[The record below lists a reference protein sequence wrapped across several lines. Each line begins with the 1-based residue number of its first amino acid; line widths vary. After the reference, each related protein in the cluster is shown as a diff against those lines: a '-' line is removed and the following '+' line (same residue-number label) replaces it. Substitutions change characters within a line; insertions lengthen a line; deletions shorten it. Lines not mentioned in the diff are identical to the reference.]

1 MRGQVLFASMAA
13 HVAAYTDIDVDM
25 FMYKNVDPIVFP
37 GQYGKSH
44 LHTFFGSDALTAATT
59 TSAELQ
65 AGCAT
70 AENPNDFSTYWV
82 PTLLYTADDGATYA
96 PVPVGRFTAY
106 YNLGVAPAEVA
117 IPQDLMMKAGS
128 ADAQTADAMDADAKI
143 EWFCEGDDA
152 PADKDAAAF
161 PTTTCSTYLQTL
173 VYFPNCV
180 DEASLETAYQ
190 AASYGTDNWC
200 PEGMKQM
207 PQLRFSI
214 RYDVNS
220 VLPDG
225 WSGEAPLILA
235 SGTSF
240 SSHGDFI
247 NGWLPEA
254 ATNSMVFSLLL
265 PF

>member
-1 MRGQVLFASMAA
+1 M
-13 HVAAYTDIDVDM
+13 
-25 FMYKNVDPIVFP
+25 
-37 GQYGKSH
+37 
-44 LHTFFGSDALTAATT
+44 
-59 TSAELQ
+59 
-65 AGCAT
+65 
-70 AENPNDFSTYWV
+70 
-82 PTLLYTADDGATYA
+82 
-96 PVPVGRFTAY
+96 PVGRFTAY
-106 YNLGVAPAEVA
+106 YNLGVSPAEVA
-117 IPQDLMMKAGS
+117 IPQDLQMTAGR
-128 ADAQTADAMDADAKI
+128 ATAQTSEAMDADAKV
-143 EWFCEGDDA
+143 EWFCENDDA

-180 DEASLETAYQ
+180 DEDTLAVNYTSR
-190 AASYGTDNWC
+190 SYGTDNWC
-200 PEGMKQM
+200 PDGMKTM

-225 WSGEAPLILA
+225 WSGDAPLILA

-254 ATNSMVFSLLL
+254 ATNSKYLPTYLVFSSTWSTVGS
-265 PF
+265 FCI

>member
-1 MRGQVLFASMAA
+1 M
-13 HVAAYTDIDVDM
+13 
-25 FMYKNVDPIVFP
+25 
-37 GQYGKSH
+37 
-44 LHTFFGSDALTAATT
+44 
-59 TSAELQ
+59 
-65 AGCAT
+65 
-70 AENPNDFSTYWV
+70 
-82 PTLLYTADDGATYA
+82 
-96 PVPVGRFTAY
+96 PVGRFTAY
-106 YNLGVAPAEVA
+106 YNLGVSPAEVA

-128 ADAQTADAMDADAKI
+128 ASAQTSDAMDADAGV

-161 PTTTCSTYLQTL
+161 PTSTCSTYLQTL
-173 VYFPNCV
+173 LYFPNCV
-180 DEASLETAYQ
+180 DEDTLAVNYTSS
-190 AASYGTDNWC
+190 SYGTSNWC
-200 PEGMKQM
+200 PEGMKTM

-225 WSGEAPLILA
+225 WSGDAPLILA

-254 ATNSMVFSLLL
+254 ATNSEFFFFFVFSLPSLL
-265 PF
+265 IPFFCTYFVF